1 MRACLGFVFVTL
13 VAVSAGVVDEPKSK
27 KTLKRDPKAL
37 EVLKQMAT
45 LYQSAKTLHVEATI
59 ETTIQNGEDRQEMRA
74 QCVYDLE
81 RPDHVALHARHVND
95 KDAGVDFISDGKTQF
110 LHSLR
115 FKQYTEAP
123 APKKVSEFG
132 QSFARISRANTGFF
146 FPNLLTDDLYESL
159 VEDIHS
165 CAYAGK
171 EKVGDVEAHHVKV
184 VHPEIKW
191 EMWIAATGKPLVLK
205 ASTLIDVDEYRA
217 VGVESFKEW
226 KLEEPPAKSAFS
238 IAPPQGATK
247 VDVLGPQKPKK

>member
-1 MRACLGFVFVTL
+1 
-13 VAVSAGVVDEPKSK
+13 
-27 KTLKRDPKAL
+27 
-37 EVLKQMAT
+37 MAT

-59 ETTIQNGEDRQEMRA
+59 ETTIQNGEDKQEMHA

-115 FKQYTEAP
+115 FKQYTEAS
-123 APKKVSEFG
+123 APKKVSDFG

-165 CAYAGK
+165 CAYVGK

-205 ASTLIDVDEYRA
+205 ATTLVAVDEIRVTATEDY
-217 VGVESFKEW
+217 KNW
-226 KLEEPPAKSAFS
+226 KFDEALDKTAFTITPPADA
-238 IAPPQGATK
+238 AK
-247 VDVLGPQKPKK
+247 VDVLGAPKKK